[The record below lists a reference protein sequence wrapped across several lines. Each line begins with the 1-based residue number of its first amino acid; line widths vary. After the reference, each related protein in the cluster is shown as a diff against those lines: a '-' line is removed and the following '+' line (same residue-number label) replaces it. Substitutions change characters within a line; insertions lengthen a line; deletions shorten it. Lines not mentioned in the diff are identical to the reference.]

1 MLPPTSSFTRAV
13 PPLHDFA
20 DVNQLSRGDKQL
32 LKKYKN
38 FLGPYLEEIKG
49 TKTAVGCQMVIR
61 PNQINNLH
69 LYASSFISNNGFF
82 FMCGMIQ
89 KLKKYRGNL
98 LISWPEY

>member
-49 TKTAVGCQMVIR
+49 TKTAVGCQMVIG

-69 LYASSFISNNGFF
+69 LYLVLFLIMIFF
-82 FMCGMIQ
+82 SCVVCYKIKKVQRKYINFMA
-89 KLKKYRGNL
+89 
-98 LISWPEY
+98 